1 MKTAFIALAA
11 VIGLSFAAPSIVLAH
26 GDHDHAKPG
35 QVKKT
40 PKCPRRGC

>member
-11 VIGLSFAAPSIVLAH
+11 VIGLTFAAPSLVLAH
-26 GDHDHAKPG
+26 GGENHAKPG
-35 QVKKT
+35 QVKTT